1 MMRLLDHFI
10 NESTEVTDVYN
21 SVTGI
26 THEREFFD
34 HEKFARL
41 IVQNCIRSFGQTR
54 TEPSLEIY
62 CLQRLGIEDEQST

>member
-1 MMRLLDHFI
+1 MRLLDHFI

-41 IVQNCIRSFGQTR
+41 IVQQSIICFGQTR
-54 TEPSLEIY
+54 TEPSLEEF
-62 CLQRLGIEDEQST
+62 CLKRLGIEK